1 MWWPCDD
8 HVILASQF
16 MVNWDFQ
23 GIWSDQHGNV
33 DKTLNDKTG
42 SLGWPRSRGF
52 LLWVA
57 RGIMVKQHRMVRPRP
72 FVCLHGFVQTGVYNK
87 KLPLKWEKQCY
98 RPLHFGVLSTC
109 WKKSRLLFLGG
120 YHHFY
125 LSCVFFVVWARI
137 LLCCLRH
144 CLRNAYVATM
154 GAYAAHPCEG
164 VPTQAQ
170 RPCKATPQCTFLPTP
185 SHFRL
190 LLEGWKRN
198 FCLCGHSPIN
208 IFVKWGM
215 PCSTLQGHQSAGFNA
230 HAATCK
236 AWQTSCSHTLQRHQ
250 HPGSKAHTKHLADG
264 SYKTSYRVLCGIDV
278 FFDSQAY
285 FHVFF
290 DCAIAVVTG
299 TIAVVTAKL
308 RSGFVGVVME
318 AVSARITVARW
329 R

>member
-1 MWWPCDD
+1 MLSSSAFW
-8 HVILASQF
+8 
-16 MVNWDFQ
+16 
-23 GIWSDQHGNV
+23 
-33 DKTLNDKTG
+33 G
-42 SLGWPRSRGF
+42 SLNMLKEIPITLFGR
-52 LLWVA
+52 
-57 RGIMVKQHRMVRPRP
+57 
-72 FVCLHGFVQTGVYNK
+72 
-87 KLPLKWEKQCY
+87 LPII
-98 RPLHFGVLSTC
+98 ST
-109 WKKSRLLFLGG
+109 WA
-120 YHHFY
+120 
-125 LSCVFFVVWARI
+125 VFFVVWARI

-236 AWQTSCSHTLQRHQ
+236 AWQTSYSHTLQRHQ